1 MIFNN
6 STQYAKIWKV
16 TRPKDENGNP
26 RKYIDLQVSTYEKN
40 QDDEYVYSSW
50 FPRVIG
56 HAYNSLKDLTEGE
69 YEKPIS
75 LKITKS
81 KFTNEKYTDKE
92 GNKKS
97 AFRFIILEAS
107 LDDGNS
113 NANTTQTTS
122 TPAQAPVPAQT
133 NTTTD
138 EDDPW

>member
-6 STQYAKIWKV
+6 STQFAKIWKV

-40 QDDEYVYSSW
+40 QNGEYVYSTW
-50 FPRVIG
+50 FPRVIA

-92 GNKKS
+92 GNTKS
-97 AFRFIILEAS
+97 AFRFLILEAEIE
-107 LDDGNS
+107 DK
-113 NANTTQTTS
+113 NAKNTTENATQSNESVVTTQ
-122 TPAQAPVPAQT
+122 PASDV
-133 NTTTD
+133 TT
-138 EDDPW
+138 EEDPW

>member
-56 HAYNSLKDLTEGE
+56 HAYNSLKDLAEGE

-81 KFTNEKYTDKE
+81 KFTKI
-92 GNKKS
+92 GR
-97 AFRFIILEAS
+97 AH
-107 LDDGNS
+107 
-113 NANTTQTTS
+113 
-122 TPAQAPVPAQT
+122 V
-133 NTTTD
+133 
-138 EDDPW
+138 